1 MFISFFLSLFGVV
14 EILVVIIHYLLELW
28 IYSLKFERAQSV
40 KFLCPRM
47 SPLYYILDGKAQINS
62 SSLIIYRSQFSL
74 AFSSSCWTKYKLKHY
89 LPLKLPSTV
98 ATSQKYHSSKYGKSL
113 SLYHAV
119 LSAYAFKG
127 KFHHIGDNLHLILI
141 SDRSSKTAI
150 IDLSCFFPRMRLC
163 SFLCP
168 ISQYTP
174 NISGIIFFCCCG
186 FFSIHKRYILGQ

>member
-1 MFISFFLSLFGVV
+1 MILVLFSPNTNTTPFQYGIAKNVQSHTIQVRPWCSFHSFYPFFGVV

-150 IDLSCFFPRMRLC
+150 IDLSCFLPSNEIM
-163 SFLCP
+163 
-168 ISQYTP
+168 
-174 NISGIIFFCCCG
+174 
-186 FFSIHKRYILGQ
+186 

>member
-1 MFISFFLSLFGVV
+1 MLTQHHSNMGLPKTFNRTQSKLDLDVHFILFIPFWGCWNSCSNHP
-14 EILVVIIHYLLELW
+14 LFMELW

-47 SPLYYILDGKAQINS
+47 SPLYFILDGKAQINS

-98 ATSQKYHSSKYGKSL
+98 ATSQKYHSAKYGKSL
-113 SLYHAV
+113 SIYHAV

-150 IDLSCFFPRMRLC
+150 IDLSCFLPSNEIM
-163 SFLCP
+163 
-168 ISQYTP
+168 
-174 NISGIIFFCCCG
+174 
-186 FFSIHKRYILGQ
+186 

>member
-1 MFISFFLSLFGVV
+1 MALSDSCIIFIPVLTQHHSNMGLPKTFNRTQSKLARPWCSFHSFYPFFGVV

-47 SPLYYILDGKAQINS
+47 SPLYYNLDGKAQINS

-98 ATSQKYHSSKYGKSL
+98 ATQPK
-113 SLYHAV
+113 
-119 LSAYAFKG
+119 
-127 KFHHIGDNLHLILI
+127 I
-141 SDRSSKTAI
+141 
-150 IDLSCFFPRMRLC
+150 P
-163 SFLCP
+163 FL
-168 ISQYTP
+168 
-174 NISGIIFFCCCG
+174 
-186 FFSIHKRYILGQ
+186 